1 MFKSRWKV
9 TEKINMQTFFTALK
23 AMIWGALL
31 LFLVLVTTVKIF
43 TIGDQ
48 LDKFLPDGTFK
59 KVDKTYQYISPKL
72 ENLSNLYYQR
82 NTTGQINVLRDE
94 IRSDIEKLC
103 QDCKLK
109 SFFPTGGL
117 EVIMYKTYLE
127 SRSSS
132 NADSFNNTVYLIA
145 SVCSTVSIGLG
156 FLLIYS
162 LWHYRGS
169 AKSLLSFIGFLIP
182 IYFIFLAVSTSMLDD
197 NYLSFRLGPN
207 DFPTNLIIFS
217 FVYFF
222 IAYPALYV
230 ITKKAGLSILKV
242 MLLKID

>member
-1 MFKSRWKV
+1 
-9 TEKINMQTFFTALK
+9 MQTFFTVLK

-31 LFLVLVTTVKIF
+31 LFLVLVTTIKIF

-48 LDKFLPDGTFK
+48 LDKFLPDGTSI

-72 ENLSNLYYQR
+72 ETLSNLYYQR
-82 NTTGQINVLRDE
+82 NTTRQINTLRDE
-94 IRSDIEKLC
+94 IRSDIQKLC
-103 QDCKLK
+103 HDCKLK

-117 EVIMYKTYLE
+117 EVMMYKTYLE

-132 NADSFNNTVYLIA
+132 NADSFNNTIYLIS
-145 SVCSTVSIGLG
+145 SVCSAVSIGLG

-162 LWHYRGS
+162 LWLYRGS
-169 AKSLLSFIGFLIP
+169 AKSIIIFIGFLIP
-182 IYFIFLAVSTSMLDD
+182 IYFIFLAASTSMLDD
-197 NYLSFRLGPN
+197 NYLSFRLGSN
-207 DFPTNLIIFS
+207 DLPTNFIIFS

-230 ITKKAGLSILKV
+230 IVKKAGLSISKIL
-242 MLLKID
+242 LLKQT